1 MKSGKQLRNAHY
13 IITEVITLMRKIR
26 SALALTLILLFS
38 VPAFAGT
45 IKLSSTIGPVDAGI
59 VPLLAET
66 YKAKT
71 GTDFVIEKAG
81 TGATLN
87 KAKTGNFDMVVV
99 HARALED
106 QFIKEGFGQNRQD
119 IMYNDFVILGPKEDP
134 AGIKGMKSAAE
145 AFKTIAAK
153 GAPFISRGDMSGT
166 HVSEMNVWKAAGI
179 KPDGDKDEWYTVF
192 SLGNLGNGATTDFT
206 DKRNAYTIMDRATYL
221 TKKKGLRIVPLV
233 EGDPI
238 LLNLIAAIEVSPKRF
253 SNVNNTDVVKF
264 VNWLCD
270 DEAQMIIKDF
280 KVKEFGE
287 PLFFPTSD
295 QWNKKHPK

>member
-1 MKSGKQLRNAHY
+1 
-13 IITEVITLMRKIR
+13 MRKIR
-26 SALALTLILLFS
+26 SALALTLTLLLTI
-38 VPAFAGT
+38 PAFGGT

-87 KAKTGNFDMVVV
+87 KAKTGNFDIVVV

-119 IMYNDFVILGPKEDP
+119 IMYNDFVILGPKDDP

-145 AFKTIAAK
+145 AFRTIAAK
-153 GAPFISRGDMSGT
+153 GAPFISRGDLSGT
-166 HVSEMNVWKAAGI
+166 HVSEMNVWEAAGL
-179 KPDGDKDEWYTVF
+179 KPDVEKDEWYTVF
-192 SLGNLGNGATTDFT
+192 SLGKLGNGVTTDFT
-206 DKRNAYTIMDRATYL
+206 NKRNAYTIMDRATYL
-221 TKKKGLRIVPLV
+221 TKKKGIKIVPLV

-238 LLNLIAAIEVSPKRF
+238 LLNLIATIEVSPKRF
-253 SNVNNTDVVKF
+253 PNVNNADVVKF
-264 VNWLCD
+264 VEWLRD
-270 DEAQMIIKDF
+270 DEAQTIIKDF

-287 PLFFPTSD
+287 PLFFPNSD
-295 QWNKKHPK
+295 LWHERNPK

>member
-1 MKSGKQLRNAHY
+1 
-13 IITEVITLMRKIR
+13 MRKIR
-26 SALALTLILLFS
+26 SALALILILLFS
-38 VPAFAGT
+38 VPGFAGT

-59 VPLLAET
+59 IPLLAET
-66 YKAKT
+66 YKTET

-106 QFIKEGFGQNRQD
+106 QFIKDGFGQNRKD
-119 IMYNDFVILGPKEDP
+119 VMYNDFVILGPKEDP

-179 KPDGDKDEWYTVF
+179 APDGEKDEWYTVF
-192 SLGNLGNGATTDFT
+192 SLGKLGNGATTDFT
-206 DKRNAYTIMDRATYL
+206 NKRNAYTIMDRATYL

-253 SNVNNTDVVKF
+253 PNVNNADVVKF
-264 VNWLCD
+264 VNWLCED
-270 DEAQMIIKDF
+270 KAQMIIKDF
-280 KVKEFGE
+280 KVEQYGE
-287 PLFFPTSD
+287 PLFFPNSD

>member
-1 MKSGKQLRNAHY
+1 
-13 IITEVITLMRKIR
+13 MRKIR
-26 SALALTLILLFS
+26 SALVLTLTLLLTI
-38 VPAFAGT
+38 PAFGGT

-87 KAKTGNFDMVVV
+87 KAKTGNFDIVVV

-119 IMYNDFVILGPKEDP
+119 IMYNDFVILGPKDDP

-145 AFKTIAAK
+145 AFRTIAAK
-153 GAPFISRGDMSGT
+153 GAPFISRGDLSGT
-166 HVSEMNVWKAAGI
+166 HVSEMNVWEAAGL
-179 KPDGDKDEWYTVF
+179 KPDGEKDEWYTVF
-192 SLGNLGNGATTDFT
+192 SLGKLGNGVTTDFT
-206 DKRNAYTIMDRATYL
+206 NKRNAYTIMDRATYL
-221 TKKKGLRIVPLV
+221 TKKKGIKIVPLV

-238 LLNLIAAIEVSPKRF
+238 LLNLIATIEVSPKRF
-253 SNVNNTDVVKF
+253 PNVNNADVVKF
-264 VNWLCD
+264 VEWLRD
-270 DEAQMIIKDF
+270 DEAQTIIKDF

-287 PLFFPTSD
+287 PLFFPNSD
-295 QWNKKHPK
+295 LWHERNPK

>member
-1 MKSGKQLRNAHY
+1 
-13 IITEVITLMRKIR
+13 MRKIR
-26 SALALTLILLFS
+26 SALALILILLFS
-38 VPAFAGT
+38 VPGFAGT

-59 VPLLAET
+59 IPLLAET
-66 YKAKT
+66 YKAET

-106 QFIKEGFGQNRQD
+106 QFIKDGFGQNRKD
-119 IMYNDFVILGPKEDP
+119 VMYNDFVILGPKEDP

-179 KPDGDKDEWYTVF
+179 APDGEKDEWYTVF
-192 SLGNLGNGATTDFT
+192 SLGKLGNGATTDFT
-206 DKRNAYTIMDRATYL
+206 NKRNAYTIMDRATFL

-253 SNVNNTDVVKF
+253 PNVNNADVVKF
-264 VNWLCD
+264 VNWLCE

-280 KVKEFGE
+280 KVKQYGE
-287 PLFFPTSD
+287 PLFFPNSD

>member
-1 MKSGKQLRNAHY
+1 
-13 IITEVITLMRKIR
+13 MRKIR
-26 SALALTLILLFS
+26 SALALTLTLLLTI
-38 VPAFAGT
+38 PAFGGT

-87 KAKTGNFDMVVV
+87 KAKTGNFDIVVV

-119 IMYNDFVILGPKEDP
+119 IMYNDFVILGPKDDP

-145 AFKTIAAK
+145 AFRTIAAK
-153 GAPFISRGDMSGT
+153 GAPFISRGDLSGT
-166 HVSEMNVWKAAGI
+166 HVSEMNVWEAAGL
-179 KPDGDKDEWYTVF
+179 KPDGEKDEWYTVF
-192 SLGNLGNGATTDFT
+192 SLGKLGNGVTTDFT
-206 DKRNAYTIMDRATYL
+206 NKRNAYTIMDRATYL
-221 TKKKGLRIVPLV
+221 TKKKGIKIVPLV

-238 LLNLIAAIEVSPKRF
+238 LLNLIATIEVSPKRF
-253 SNVNNTDVVKF
+253 PSVNNADVVKF
-264 VNWLCD
+264 VEWLRD
-270 DEAQMIIKDF
+270 DEAQTIIKDF

-287 PLFFPTSD
+287 PLFFPNSD
-295 QWNKKHPK
+295 LWHERNPK

>member
-1 MKSGKQLRNAHY
+1 
-13 IITEVITLMRKIR
+13 MRKIR
-26 SALALTLILLFS
+26 SALALILILLFS
-38 VPAFAGT
+38 VPGFAGT

-59 VPLLAET
+59 IPLLAET
-66 YKAKT
+66 YKTET

-106 QFIKEGFGQNRQD
+106 QFIKDGFGQNRKD
-119 IMYNDFVILGPKEDP
+119 VMYNDFVILGPKEDP

-145 AFKTIAAK
+145 AFRTLAAK

-166 HVSEMNVWKAAGI
+166 NVSEMNVWKAAGI
-179 KPDGDKDEWYTVF
+179 APDGEKDEWYTVF
-192 SLGNLGNGATTDFT
+192 SLGKLGNGATTDFT
-206 DKRNAYTIMDRATYL
+206 NKRNAYTIMDRATYL

-253 SNVNNTDVVKF
+253 PNVNNADVVKF
-264 VNWLCD
+264 VNWLCE

-280 KVKEFGE
+280 KVKQYGE
-287 PLFFPTSD
+287 PLFFPNSD

>member
-1 MKSGKQLRNAHY
+1 
-13 IITEVITLMRKIR
+13 MRKIR
-26 SALALTLILLFS
+26 SALALILILLFS
-38 VPAFAGT
+38 VPGFAGT

-59 VPLLAET
+59 IPLLAET
-66 YKAKT
+66 YKAET

-106 QFIKEGFGQNRQD
+106 QFIKDGFGQNRKD
-119 IMYNDFVILGPKEDP
+119 VMYNDFVILGPKEDP

-179 KPDGDKDEWYTVF
+179 APDGEMDEWYTVF
-192 SLGNLGNGATTDFT
+192 SLGKLGNGATTDFT
-206 DKRNAYTIMDRATYL
+206 NKRNAYTIMDRATFL

-253 SNVNNTDVVKF
+253 PNVNNADVVKF
-264 VNWLCD
+264 VNWLCE

-280 KVKEFGE
+280 KVKQYGE
-287 PLFFPTSD
+287 PLFFPNSD

>member
-1 MKSGKQLRNAHY
+1 
-13 IITEVITLMRKIR
+13 MRKVR

-38 VPAFAGT
+38 IPAFAGT

-59 VPLLAET
+59 IPLLAET

-87 KAKTGNFDMVVV
+87 KAKTGDFDMVVV

-106 QFIKEGFGQNRQD
+106 QFIKDGFGQNRKD

-153 GAPFISRGDMSGT
+153 GVPFISRGDMSGT

-179 KPDGDKDEWYTVF
+179 APDGEKDEWYTVF
-192 SLGNLGNGATTDFT
+192 SLGKLGNGATTDFT
-206 DKRNAYTIMDRATYL
+206 NKRNAYTIMDRATYL
-221 TKKKGLRIVPLV
+221 TKKKGLKIVPLV

-253 SNVNNTDVVKF
+253 PNVNNADVVKF
-264 VNWLCD
+264 VDWLCD
-270 DEAQMIIKDF
+270 DDAQMIIKDF
-280 KVKEFGE
+280 KVKQYGE
-287 PLFFPTSD
+287 PLFFPNSD

>member
-1 MKSGKQLRNAHY
+1 
-13 IITEVITLMRKIR
+13 MRKIR
-26 SALALTLILLFS
+26 STLVLTLILLFS

-59 VPLLAET
+59 IPLLAET
-66 YKAKT
+66 YKAET

-106 QFIKEGFGQNRQD
+106 QFIKDGFGQNRKD
-119 IMYNDFVILGPKEDP
+119 IMYNDFVILGPKDDP

-145 AFKTIAAK
+145 AFRTIATK
-153 GAPFISRGDMSGT
+153 GTPFISRGDMSGT
-166 HVSEMNVWKAAGI
+166 HVSEMNVWKVAGI
-179 KPDGDKDEWYTVF
+179 APDGEKDEWYTVF
-192 SLGNLGNGATTDFT
+192 SLGKLGNGATTDFT
-206 DKRNAYTIMDRATYL
+206 NKRNAYTIMDRATYL
-221 TKKKGLRIVPLV
+221 TKKKGLKIVPLV

-253 SNVNNTDVVKF
+253 PNVNNADVVKF
-264 VNWLCD
+264 VNWLCE

-280 KVKEFGE
+280 KVKQYGE
-287 PLFFPTSD
+287 PLFFPNSD

>member
-1 MKSGKQLRNAHY
+1 
-13 IITEVITLMRKIR
+13 MRKVR

-38 VPAFAGT
+38 IPAFAGT

-59 VPLLAET
+59 IPLLAET

-87 KAKTGNFDMVVV
+87 KAKTGDFDMVVV

-106 QFIKEGFGQNRQD
+106 QFIKDGFGQNRKD

-134 AGIKGMKSAAE
+134 AGIKDMKSAAE

-153 GAPFISRGDMSGT
+153 GVPFISRGDMSGT

-179 KPDGDKDEWYTVF
+179 TPDGEKDEWYTVF
-192 SLGNLGNGATTDFT
+192 SLGKLGNGATTDFT

-221 TKKKGLRIVPLV
+221 TKKKGLKIVPLV

-253 SNVNNTDVVKF
+253 PNVNNADVVKF
-264 VNWLCD
+264 VDWLCD
-270 DEAQMIIKDF
+270 DDAQMIIKDF
-280 KVKEFGE
+280 KVKQYGE
-287 PLFFPTSD
+287 PLFFPNSD

>member
-1 MKSGKQLRNAHY
+1 
-13 IITEVITLMRKIR
+13 MRKIR

-38 VPAFAGT
+38 VPGFAGT

-59 VPLLAET
+59 IPLLTET

-106 QFIKEGFGQNRQD
+106 QFIKDGFGQNRKD

-145 AFKTIAAK
+145 AFKTIAGK
-153 GAPFISRGDMSGT
+153 GVPFISRGDMSGT

-179 KPDGDKDEWYTVF
+179 APDGEKDEWYTVF
-192 SLGNLGNGATTDFT
+192 SLGKLGNGATTDFT

-221 TKKKGLRIVPLV
+221 TKKKGLKIVPLV

-253 SNVNNTDVVKF
+253 PNVNNADVVKF
-264 VNWLCD
+264 VDWLCD
-270 DEAQMIIKDF
+270 DEAQIIIKDF
-280 KVKEFGE
+280 KIKEFGE
-287 PLFFPTSD
+287 PLFFPNSD
-295 QWNKKHPK
+295 QWNKKHSQ

>member
-1 MKSGKQLRNAHY
+1 
-13 IITEVITLMRKIR
+13 MRKIR
-26 SALALTLILLFS
+26 SALALILILLFS
-38 VPAFAGT
+38 VPGFAGT

-59 VPLLAET
+59 IPLLAET
-66 YKAKT
+66 YKAET

-106 QFIKEGFGQNRQD
+106 QFIKDGFGQNRKD
-119 IMYNDFVILGPKEDP
+119 VMYNDFVILGPKEDP

-179 KPDGDKDEWYTVF
+179 APDGEKDEWYTVF
-192 SLGNLGNGATTDFT
+192 SLGKLGNGATTDLT
-206 DKRNAYTIMDRATYL
+206 NKRNAYTIMDRATFL

-253 SNVNNTDVVKF
+253 PNVNNADVVKF
-264 VNWLCD
+264 VNWLCED
-270 DEAQMIIKDF
+270 KAQMIIKDF
-280 KVKEFGE
+280 KVEQYGE
-287 PLFFPTSD
+287 PLFFPNSD

>member
-1 MKSGKQLRNAHY
+1 
-13 IITEVITLMRKIR
+13 MRKIR
-26 SALALTLILLFS
+26 SALALTLTLLLTI
-38 VPAFAGT
+38 PAFGGT

-87 KAKTGNFDMVVV
+87 KAKTGNFDIVVV

-119 IMYNDFVILGPKEDP
+119 IMYNDFVILGPKDDP

-145 AFKTIAAK
+145 AFRTIAAK
-153 GAPFISRGDMSGT
+153 GAPFISRGDLSGT
-166 HVSEMNVWKAAGI
+166 HVSEMNVWEAAGL
-179 KPDGDKDEWYTVF
+179 KPDGEKDEWYTVF
-192 SLGNLGNGATTDFT
+192 SLGKLGNGVTTDFT
-206 DKRNAYTIMDRATYL
+206 NKRNAYTIMDRATYL
-221 TKKKGLRIVPLV
+221 TKKKGIKIVPLV

-238 LLNLIAAIEVSPKRF
+238 LLNLIATIEVSPKRF
-253 SNVNNTDVVKF
+253 PNVNNADVVKF
-264 VNWLCD
+264 VEWLRD
-270 DEAQMIIKDF
+270 DEAQTIIKDF

-287 PLFFPTSD
+287 PLFFPNSD
-295 QWNKKHPK
+295 LWHERNPK

>member
-1 MKSGKQLRNAHY
+1 
-13 IITEVITLMRKIR
+13 MRKIR
-26 SALALTLILLFS
+26 SALALILILLFS
-38 VPAFAGT
+38 VPGFAGT

-59 VPLLAET
+59 IPLLAET
-66 YKAKT
+66 YKTET

-106 QFIKEGFGQNRQD
+106 QFIKDGFGQNRKD
-119 IMYNDFVILGPKEDP
+119 VMYNDFVILGPKEDP
-134 AGIKGMKSAAE
+134 AGIKGMKSAVE
-145 AFKTIAAK
+145 AFKMIAAK

-179 KPDGDKDEWYTVF
+179 APDGEKDEWYTVF
-192 SLGNLGNGATTDFT
+192 SLGKLGNGATTDFT
-206 DKRNAYTIMDRATYL
+206 NKRNAYTIMDRATYL

-253 SNVNNTDVVKF
+253 PNVNNADVVKF
-264 VNWLCD
+264 VNWLCE

-280 KVKEFGE
+280 KVKQYGE
-287 PLFFPTSD
+287 PLFFPNSD